1 MFVSERRFVHGV
13 VINLPLALMTEMSK
27 QTFNK
32 TVLVQFSVLS
42 SAVHGLLRNRRLSVV
57 GWREGPLS
65 IPSRH
70 RC

>member
-1 MFVSERRFVHGV
+1 MFISERRFVHGV
-13 VINLPLALMTEMSK
+13 LTTEMSK
-27 QTFNK
+27 QTFE

-42 SAVHGLLRNRRLSVV
+42 SAVHGLLRNWRLSVV
-57 GWREGPLS
+57 GCWEGPLS